1 MEWLCGAVRVG
12 EDPGPSL
19 PAGTG
24 EPAPRNDADAEAVRA
39 RRPAITRGPS
49 RIHGGGRTL
58 GAGGGT
64 GEEER
69 TALLRTARDDFP
81 RRTAV

>member
-1 MEWLCGAVRVG
+1 MG
-12 EDPGPSL
+12 EDPGPFL
-19 PAGTG
+19 AAGTG
-24 EPAPRNDADAEAVRA
+24 EPAPRSIADAGAVRA
-39 RRPAITRGPS
+39 RRPVITRGPFHA
-49 RIHGGGRTL
+49 HGGGRPP

-69 TALLRTARDDFP
+69 IALLRTARDDSP